1 MKKSSTNNGQELK
14 RLTEKFSLELELRY
28 REVRNGDDYYRTPK
42 IVIGIYDSWDEAE
55 KVGNEVISNCLA
67 NHFTIRDKFV
77 KNYVYG
83 MPNDLICNH
92 GSDGKPSVFFAIRK
106 LKMTTD
112 VETFVT
118 DAIAKY
124 EEYKKWERNQGE
136 D

>member
-1 MKKSSTNNGQELK
+1 M
-14 RLTEKFSLELELRY
+14 EKFMLELELRY
-28 REVRNGDDYYRTPK
+28 REVKNDEDYYRTPK

-55 KVGNEVISNCLA
+55 KVGNGIIRDCLA
-67 NHFTIRDKFV
+67 NYFSIRDKFI
-77 KNYVYG
+77 KNYVFG
-83 MPNDLICNH
+83 APNNLICNL

-106 LKMTTD
+106 LKVTTD

-124 EEYKKWERNQGE
+124 EAYKEWDRKQNE

>member
-1 MKKSSTNNGQELK
+1 MEKNLTNNNQELK
-14 RLTEKFSLELELRY
+14 RLTEKFMLELELRY
-28 REVRNGDDYYRTPK
+28 REVKSEDYCYRTPK
-42 IVIGIYDSWDEAE
+42 IVIGIYDSWNEAE
-55 KVGNEVISNCLA
+55 KIGNEIIRNCLA
-67 NHFTIRDKFV
+67 NHFDIRDKFV

-83 MPNDLICNH
+83 MPNDLICNY
-92 GSDGKPSVFFAIRK
+92 GSDGKPSVFFSIRK

-124 EEYKKWERNQGE
+124 EAYKEWDRNQDE

>member
-1 MKKSSTNNGQELK
+1 MKENSTINDQESK
-14 RLTEKFSLELELRY
+14 RVTEKFMLELELRY
-28 REVRNGDDYYRTPK
+28 REVKNGDDHYRTPK

-55 KVGNEVISNCLA
+55 KEGNAVINNCLA
-67 NHFTIRDKFV
+67 NHFIIRDKFV

-83 MPNDLICNH
+83 MPNDLICNIK
-92 GSDGKPSVFFAIRK
+92 GDGKPSVFFAIRK

-124 EEYKKWERNQGE
+124 KAYKEWERNQDE

>member
-1 MKKSSTNNGQELK
+1 M
-14 RLTEKFSLELELRY
+14 EKFMLQLELRY
-28 REVRNGDDYYRTPK
+28 REVKNGDDYYRTPK

-55 KVGNEVISNCLA
+55 KVGNAVIRNCLA

-83 MPNDLICNH
+83 MPNDLICNLS
-92 GSDGKPSVFFAIRK
+92 SDGKPSVFFAIKK
-106 LKMTTD
+106 LNMTTD

-118 DAIAKY
+118 DAIVKY
-124 EEYKKWERNQGE
+124 EAYKKWCRNQSE

>member
-1 MKKSSTNNGQELK
+1 M
-14 RLTEKFSLELELRY
+14 EKFMLELELRY
-28 REVRNGDDYYRTPK
+28 REVKNGDDYYRTPK

-55 KVGNEVISNCLA
+55 KMGNTIIQDCLV

-83 MPNDLICNH
+83 MPNDLICNIK
-92 GSDGKPSVFFAIRK
+92 GDGKPSVFFVIRK

-112 VETFVT
+112 VETFVI

-124 EEYKKWERNQGE
+124 EAYKEWDRNQ
-136 D
+136 DD

>member
-1 MKKSSTNNGQELK
+1 MKENLTNNDKELK
-14 RLTEKFSLELELRY
+14 CLTEKFSLELELRY
-28 REVRNGDDYYRTPK
+28 REVMNSDDYYKTSK

-67 NHFTIRDKFV
+67 NYFTIRDKFV
-77 KNYVYG
+77 KNYIYG
-83 MPNDLICNH
+83 MPNDLVCNH

-118 DAIAKY
+118 NAIEKY
-124 EEYKKWERNQGE
+124 EAYKEWKRNQGE